1 MSWGLTDTHTHTQNP
16 TTVTLAAH
24 ARRGLIIMVSVSFL
38 SCRMGDQISIL
49 SGNHTDSISV
59 IDKHK
64 LSMKSR
70 TQHQAL
76 MTNAIIPALLL
87 TIAFRI
93 LSGCTDGL
101 PYIAVSLTNKKVDD
115 LLIPN
120 DQDLILWSL
129 MEQRI
134 YWKGKIYCKTQ
145 IVCSSGCDVEISW
158 SMKRMNIKLWVRSMD
173 GQVQT
178 DEIPVEKLD
187 CDKLWPMFGAISVGM
202 KPIEIELLNKVVQP
216 SELSDVTQSVKFCSA
231 GGELTISSD
240 GKQVSRSS
248 ENIGNSVAVID
259 KVLRDGIHYWKIE
272 VISDFGASIAM
283 GLATYNFEVSSR
295 YCNDHLKHIYHHKGL
310 YLWRSYR
317 GFLYQHGRQ
326 LTDSIEPL
334 GWQNDC
340 PVIVEFTLNMNDGT
354 LEIFKNGKS
363 LGIAFKDIRG
373 PVQPAVAFYA
383 AYEKA
388 VRLLSFRSSGNI
400 EKGIVEP
407 DSVVAK
413 KDEPDEPSFDPQST
427 SSKGGLVLSDNNMS
441 LCRKREHSGN
451 AYCLLNRSLEKVGLY
466 RWSFVIQN
474 DQGASTCIGVAREPI
489 RLNKTGNIYTSQDL
503 YVFRSFQGMLYSE
516 GKELKK
522 RFMEFWLGGSLVE
535 VSFEVQS
542 DKKGVLQYSVNGED
556 QGIAFTNIST
566 PVRPIVGFYA
576 GMEKKVTL
584 VHFEQKSSKM
594 SKLKY
599 DENDINTDR
608 TNASS
613 KQSPLPIFIHPSE
626 ISMYYETCMIC
637 GEKVDT
643 IALPCKHST
652 LCANHLVFDGS
663 QKCLICDQTISGV
676 WNLLLL

>member
-1 MSWGLTDTHTHTQNP
+1 
-16 TTVTLAAH
+16 
-24 ARRGLIIMVSVSFL
+24 
-38 SCRMGDQISIL
+38 MGDQISTL
-49 SGNHTDSISV
+49 SGSHTDGITV
-59 IDKHK
+59 RDKHS
-64 LSMKSR
+64 LTVNSR
-70 TQHQAL
+70 TRHQAL
-76 MTNAIIPALLL
+76 MTSAIIPALLV
-87 TIAFRI
+87 TIAFRVI
-93 LSGCTDGL
+93 SGYTDDL
-101 PYIAVSLTNKKVDD
+101 PYIAVSLMNKKVDD
-115 LLIPN
+115 LIIP
-120 DQDLILWSL
+120 DDPDLILWSL

-145 IVCSSGCDVEISW
+145 IVYSSGCDVEVSW
-158 SMKRMNIKLWVRSMD
+158 SMKRMNIKLWVRSVD

-187 CDKLWPMFGAISVGM
+187 CDKLWPVFGAINVGK
-202 KPIEIELLNKVVQP
+202 KPVEFELLNKAVQP
-216 SELSDVTQSVKFCSA
+216 SELSDVTQFVTFCSA
-231 GGELTISSD
+231 GGELLISSD

-259 KVLRDGIHYWKIE
+259 RVLREGIHYWKIE

-283 GLATYNFEVSSR
+283 GLATYKFQVSSR

-334 GWQNDC
+334 GWQSDC

-363 LGIAFKDIRG
+363 LGIAFRDIRG
-373 PVQPAVAFYA
+373 PVQPAVAFYS

-388 VRLLSFRSSGNI
+388 VRLISFQSSTSPDI
-400 EKGIVEP
+400 DKSIVES

-413 KDEPDEPSFDPQST
+413 VSDVTFDPHSA
-427 SSKGGLVLSDNNMS
+427 SSKGGIILSDNNKS

-451 AYCLLNRSLEKVGLY
+451 AYCLLNKPLDKGSY

-522 RFMEFWLGGSLVE
+522 RFSEFWLGGSLVE
-535 VSFEVQS
+535 VSFDVQS
-542 DKKGVLQYSVNGED
+542 HGKGVVRYSVNGED
-556 QGIAFTNIST
+556 QGIAFTNIT
-566 PVRPIVGFYA
+566 PPVKPIVGFYA

-584 VHFEQKSSKM
+584 VHYEHNIPPEDSPSSKI
-594 SKLKY
+594 
-599 DENDINTDR
+599 ENDINTDR

-613 KQSPLPIFIHPSE
+613 KQNPLPIFIRPSE
-626 ISMYYETCMIC
+626 ISIYYETCMIC
-637 GEKVDT
+637 GERVDT